1 MNKKLLAVAVSAAI
15 MAPVASQAEV
25 IVYGRINNA
34 LDITDVDGQD
44 GTTDISGIVSR
55 FGIKASADMGNGL
68 EARGRYEFS
77 TSSDKEQPGI
87 GDIRIATVGISG
99 GFGAIDVG
107 NQWSAFYNAVGTNMD
122 PTYTLG
128 YYIYSSYAGG
138 PYRESNAIK
147 YSNSFGP
154 IYLEIDGRLND
165 SEEGN
170 DVAEKLS
177 GNGGGI
183 GIVWQATDNLSFGAA
198 FDSED
203 APGGIGDDTDR
214 TGVTAKWDSGGW
226 FAMVG
231 WMETETG
238 DFGTKDLS
246 FYGGFD
252 FSDATTLMVG
262 YAGGTSDA
270 ADNDADQVFLGVY
283 HSLGGGLKLWFEGT
297 SVSYDAPGDLSRYLL
312 GMRIDF

>member
-1 MNKKLLAVAVSAAI
+1 MNKKLLAIAVSAAI

-34 LDITDVDGQD
+34 LDITDVDGDD
-44 GTTDISGIVSR
+44 GSTTDITGIVSR

-68 EARGRYEFS
+68 EARARYEFGVPS
-77 TSSDKEQPGI
+77 DRELSSAGNL
-87 GDIRIATVGISG
+87 GDVRIATVGISG

-107 NQWSAFYNAVGTNMD
+107 NQWSTFYNIVGTNMD

-154 IYLEIDGRLND
+154 VYMEIEGRLND
-165 SEEGN
+165 KDEQG
-170 DVAEKLS
+170 DVAEKLR

-183 GIVWQATDNLSFGAA
+183 GFTWQATDNLSFGAA

-231 WMETETG
+231 
-238 DFGTKDLS
+238 
-246 FYGGFD
+246 YG
-252 FSDATTLMVG
+252 
-262 YAGGTSDA
+262 
-270 ADNDADQVFLGVY
+270 N
-283 HSLGGGLKLWFEGT
+283 
-297 SVSYDAPGDLSRYLL
+297 
-312 GMRIDF
+312 